1 MGSDDLFKKRKA
13 QMAAELE
20 RQRRDRARG
29 PRYLIVCEG
38 MKTEPYYFEEFCEVH
53 QLSTPR
59 VRIAPGEEGSS
70 PDCVVAY
77 AENLFD
83 EDAQLGPDRYDQV
96 FCVIDRDK
104 HPTYK
109 AAIQRIAD
117 LNSGGK
123 PFVAIPSVPCFEF
136 WLLLHFTYTRQSFH
150 AAGKRSI
157 CDKVIRELRKQ
168 PGFGSYAKAQKNA
181 YSQLKDRTETAIK
194 HAKRAE
200 KEALQTGENNPS
212 TCVHHLVSK
221 LQSLAATHG
230 RKR

>member
-13 QMAAELE
+13 QKAEELE
-20 RQRRDRARG
+20 RQRRERAKG
-29 PRYLIVCEG
+29 PRLLIVCEG

-53 QLSTPR
+53 QLRTPR

-77 AENLFD
+77 AETLFD
-83 EDAQLGPDRYDQV
+83 EDAQLGPDRYDQM

-104 HPTYK
+104 HLTFK
-109 AAIQRIAD
+109 SAIKRIEELAAD
-117 LNSGGK
+117 DK
-123 PFVAIPSVPCFEF
+123 PFVAIPSFPCFEY

-157 CDKVIRELRKQ
+157 CDNVIRELRKQ
-168 PGFGSYAKAQKNA
+168 SGFGGYAKAQKNI
-181 YSQLKDRTETAIK
+181 YSLVKEKTDTAIK
-194 HAKRAE
+194 HAEWAE
-200 KEALQTGENNPS
+200 KDANQTGQSNPS
-212 TCVHHLVSK
+212 TCVHHLIK
-221 LQSLAATHG
+221 ELQQLAATHG